1 MRSIDL
7 SCGGIAFRSMCLLS
21 VGDVFEVVVP
31 ITSEGPLLL
40 NTQLLRVHLEP
51 GSPNFYACKFID
63 MIDDEESMLREAVF
77 AVQVKA
83 AKSAAR

>member
-1 MRSIDL
+1 
-7 SCGGIAFRSMCLLS
+7 
-21 VGDVFEVVVP
+21 
-31 ITSEGPLLL
+31 
-40 NTQLLRVHLEP
+40 
-51 GSPNFYACKFID
+51 